1 MEKARATRLQVLTA
15 LTAGLRSIRRSGQ
28 SVRPQD
34 KITHRRENNP
44 FKKVTHATGPQR
56 NKHPDESK
64 VKRRRKLKEH
74 PAHQGLY
81 RVQETH
87 LHHH

>member
-1 MEKARATRLQVLTA
+1 MEKALTTRLQVLAA
-15 LTAGLRSIRRSGQ
+15 LTAGLRSIRRSSQ
-28 SVRPQD
+28 SLRPQD

-56 NKHPDESK
+56 NKHLNESE
-64 VKRRRKLKEH
+64 VKRCRKLKEH
-74 PAHQGLY
+74 PAHQGLH